1 MRAVLWKLRNGAG
14 GNLRGSRLDLGSE
27 GEDRN
32 NAGERK
38 WGKREETKANR
49 EFNRLQL
56 LGKQVKNS
64 VLRILRLL
72 LLRRMK

>member
-1 MRAVLWKLRNGAG
+1 MVRVGICEILDWILVVRE
-14 GNLRGSRLDLGSE
+14 RIERLLGKEVESE
-27 GEDRN
+27 KEMN
-32 NAGERK
+32 
-38 WGKREETKANR
+38 ANR